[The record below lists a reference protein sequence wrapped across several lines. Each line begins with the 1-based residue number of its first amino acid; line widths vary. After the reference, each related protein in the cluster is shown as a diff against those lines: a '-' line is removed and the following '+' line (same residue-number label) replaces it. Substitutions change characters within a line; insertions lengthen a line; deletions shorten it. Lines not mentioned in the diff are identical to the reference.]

1 MKLTCAISISVF
13 AGGLIG
19 AATVQTIHAQTK
31 APAYVVSEVE
41 ITDLAGYK
49 IYGER
54 QGKLIA
60 SFGGHFIARGGNTEA
75 LAGQAPTPKATIFV
89 FESVDKLR
97 AWHNAPE
104 QKELE
109 AIRDAASKYRAY
121 AVEGLAN

>member
-1 MKLTCAISISVF
+1 MKLPYVISISIL
-13 AGGLIG
+13 AGGLTG
-19 AATVQTIHAQTK
+19 AATVQTIHAQAK

-41 ITDLAGYK
+41 ISDPASYK

-60 SFGGHFIARGGNTEA
+60 SFGGRFVARGGNTEA
-75 LAGQAPTPKATIFV
+75 LAGQPPTPKATIFT
-89 FESVDKLR
+89 FESMDKLR

-104 QKELE
+104 QKELDV
-109 AIRDAASKYRAY
+109 IRDAASKYRAY